1 MPNKTLLFGILGLF
15 IAALGL
21 LTYIALSPNDE
32 GSTKDRALQTK
43 PANKSPQ
50 PRLDPLTPLTPL
62 PPSTPAPNPTIQP
75 NKVPESDPISD
86 VLSNERL
93 NSSAAA
99 TKLLEILP
107 RLDADRQSEAA
118 HHIANLSDDVA
129 CSTWSK
135 MVVSNSLPQP
145 TAEVLFNDMLNR
157 PHELLMPFLGAIAD
171 QPAHPLHKD
180 STEVLETLF
189 GQPPQGTS
197 WSAWV
202 KNSQLQ
208 ESSGR

>member
-50 PRLDPLTPLTPL
+50 PRLDPLPPL

-129 CSTWSK
+129 CSTWSRL
-135 MVVSNSLPQP
+135 VASNSLPQP
-145 TAEVLFNDMLNR
+145 AAEVLFNDMLNR

-171 QPAHPLHKD
+171 QPVHPLHKD
-180 STEVLETLF
+180 STDVLETLF
-189 GQPPQGTS
+189 GQPPQGTP
-197 WSAWV
+197 WSAWI
-202 KNSQLQ
+202 KNNSPQ
-208 ESSGR
+208 ESRAR